1 MRFTSEMNKNKAFE
15 RYCLVEKNRC
25 FPVVVVAVVEG
36 DNNHATVDSDVTFF
50 VRNVRDIAATYD
62 E

>member
-1 MRFTSEMNKNKAFE
+1 M
-15 RYCLVEKNRC
+15 EKNRC